1 MGGYVSILLST
12 YCVICYFYCLTRFIY
27 CIFSLSTVEC
37 VLSLVTKYLHLNSRS
52 GVPILKTGSQ
62 NNSHGRDSL
71 SLTRRCTV
79 NYSITQLC
87 LKSQGNLVIQ
97 SAFLFGL
104 WKKQVNV
111 SGNVWSF
118 FWGKKWPSWVGVHK
132 VRFSCTLKVLL
143 YHYNGHLPVTKTSF
157 GSKEF
162 CYGHFWDRTKI
173 QSWIFQSIKWVTVR
187 EIKKS
192 VLLTL
197 LAAI

>member
-1 MGGYVSILLST
+1 MLFLLPDPV
-12 YCVICYFYCLTRFIY
+12 YLLY
-27 CIFSLSTVEC
+27 IF
-37 VLSLVTKYLHLNSRS
+37 TKYCRVCTAS
-52 GVPILKTGSQ
+52 GNKVPTFKQSIWCPNFKTGSQ

-104 WKKQVNV
+104 WKKRVNV

-157 GSKEF
+157 GPKEF
-162 CYGHFWDRTKI
+162 CYGHFWDWTKI